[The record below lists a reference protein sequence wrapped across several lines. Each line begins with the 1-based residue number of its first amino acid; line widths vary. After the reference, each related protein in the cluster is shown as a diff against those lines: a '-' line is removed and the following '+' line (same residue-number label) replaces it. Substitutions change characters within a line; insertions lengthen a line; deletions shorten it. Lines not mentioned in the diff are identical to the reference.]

1 MELDILKKQKQAAAA
16 PVVNP
21 NKGGKVVISTN
32 PVKQRVFIDINGNE
46 IDPRTKR
53 IIRLEKDVH

>member
-1 MELDILKKQKQAAAA
+1 MQIDIGQKQKEVASQ
-16 PVVNP
+16 
-21 NKGGKVVISTN
+21 GQSGRGKVVISLN
-32 PVKQRVFIDINGNE
+32 PVKQRVFIDIDGNE

>member
-1 MELDILKKQKQAAAA
+1 MKKIDMGQPQPQAGNA
-16 PVVNP
+16 PSAPGRGRVV
-21 NKGGKVVISTN
+21 VSTN
-32 PVKQRVFIDINGNE
+32 PVKNRVFIDIDGNE

>member
-1 MELDILKKQKQAAAA
+1 MQVNIGQKQKEAVQA
-16 PVVNP
+16 NP
-21 NKGGKVVISTN
+21 NQRGRVTVSTN
-32 PVKQRVFIDINGNE
+32 PVKQKVFIDIDGNE

>member
-1 MELDILKKQKQAAAA
+1 MQVDLGQKQKAAAA
-16 PVVNP
+16 AGNP
-21 NKGGKVVISTN
+21 SQRGRVIVSLN
-32 PVKQRVFIDINGNE
+32 PVKQKVFIDIDGNE

>member
-1 MELDILKKQKQAAAA
+1 MKLDILNNAQKQAAGQAQ
-16 PVVNP
+16 P
-21 NKGGKVVISTN
+21 NQRARVVISPN
-32 PVKQRVFIDINGNE
+32 PVKNRVFIDIDGNE

>member
-1 MELDILKKQKQAAAA
+1 MQIDLGKKQTEAAQGAQSSRGR
-16 PVVNP
+16 VVVSP
-21 NKGGKVVISTN
+21 N
-32 PVKQRVFIDINGNE
+32 PVKNKVFIDIDGNE

>member
-1 MELDILKKQKQAAAA
+1 MQVDIGQQKKDT
-16 PVVNP
+16 PVPQPQNQR
-21 NKGGKVVISTN
+21 GRVVISMN
-32 PVKQRVFIDINGNE
+32 PVKQKVFIDIDGNE

>member
-1 MELDILKKQKQAAAA
+1 MQINIHKKQSA
-16 PVVNP
+16 PQGAP
-21 NKGGKVVISTN
+21 SQGRGRVVISPN